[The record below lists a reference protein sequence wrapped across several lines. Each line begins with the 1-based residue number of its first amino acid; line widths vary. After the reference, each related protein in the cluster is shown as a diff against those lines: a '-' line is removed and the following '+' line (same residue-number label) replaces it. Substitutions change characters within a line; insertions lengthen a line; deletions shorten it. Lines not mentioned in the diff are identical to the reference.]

1 MDIVRTA
8 KKRKGVFIMMRKE
21 QELLF
26 EKCRTYRRFLQKPLP
41 EGLLSHLVGIAHK
54 RSCGRNGQ
62 VLSFYAAASSKA
74 LAALLPHLHWAAALP
89 KEIGT
94 PQKGEE
100 PVALIFLVRSKDA
113 SPLSLVDAGIA
124 VDAMAYCAMCE
135 GVGSAI
141 LAALDHAA
149 IQEILGLK
157 KDQEIL
163 LCLALGYPAHKS
175 TVVPVPES
183 GKLDYYVDEKRD
195 YFVPKKD
202 LSDVMTVL

>member
-1 MDIVRTA
+1 MQASFFVIW
-8 KKRKGVFIMMRKE
+8 RKE
-21 QELLF
+21 QETLF

-41 EGLLSHLVGIAHK
+41 EGLLSYLVGIAHK

-62 VLSFYAAASSKA
+62 VLSFYAAVSSKA

-94 PQKGEE
+94 PQKEEE
-100 PVALIFLVRSKDA
+100 PVALIFLVRPKDA
-113 SPLSLVDAGIA
+113 SPISLIDAGIA
-124 VDAMAYCAMCE
+124 VDSMAYCAMCE

-141 LAALDHAA
+141 LAALDRAA
-149 IQEILGLK
+149 IQGILGLE
-157 KDQEIL
+157 KDQEVF

-183 GKLDYYVDEKRD
+183 GTLDYYVDEKRN
-195 YFVPKKD
+195 YFVPKKN